1 MDRRLIGYYEKE
13 LQYVRELGGEFAREF
28 PKIAGHLGLSAFECA
43 DPYVER
49 LLEGFAFLAARVQL
63 KLDAEFPRFTENLL
77 EMVYPNYLAPTP
89 SLAVVRFEPNPR
101 QAALAQGFPVPRHSV
116 LRAPLGNGQA
126 TACVYRTGRQVTLWP
141 IEITSVRHT
150 NFTGDLGEFR
160 LPSPRTVKSTLRIR
174 MRSLNKVPFN
184 QLSIDHLPIFIR
196 GQDTP
201 SARLF
206 ELIHGAT
213 IGVVIK
219 RDDVPQVS
227 VCRSGRVAP
236 VGFEEEDALLP
247 SVPTSFDGYRL
258 LQEYFAL
265 PSCFQF
271 AELRNLAGGL
281 ASCAEEEVEIVLV
294 LDRHDAT
301 LESGISPSQLAL
313 FCTPVVNLFEH
324 GADRIHLSNRVNEYH
339 VVPDRTRPLDLEVHS
354 VKAVVGH
361 GSSANQRRDFTPF
374 YSCTERAALEQAPA
388 YYTLHR
394 RQRVHSSREQRVGA
408 RSRYAGSEMFISL
421 VDGREGP
428 YASDLKQLAVSTL
441 CTNRDLPLALAVG
454 EGATDFQLGS
464 GAPVAS
470 VRCVAGPSAPRPSHA
485 WGQTAW
491 RIISHLS
498 LNYLSITNS
507 GDSGGGRAEGERGSA
522 AALRE
527 LLQLYGELS
536 DASVARQIGG
546 VTSVSSVPIVRR
558 LPLEGPATFGRGLQL
573 TLQCDETAFEG
584 TGVFILGTV
593 LERFFAKYVSINSFT
608 ETVLTTKQRG
618 EIMRWPARIGG
629 RPLA

>member
-13 LQYVRELGGEFAREF
+13 LQYVRDLGGEFAREF
-28 PKIAGHLGLSAFECA
+28 PKIAGQLGLSAFECA

-63 KLDAEFPRFTENLL
+63 KLDSEFPRFTEHLL
-77 EMVYPNYLAPTP
+77 EMTYPNYLAPTP

-101 QAALAQGFPVPRHSV
+101 QAALAQGFPVPRYSA

-126 TACVYRTGRQVTLWP
+126 TACIYRTGRQVMLWP
-141 IEITSVRHT
+141 IEITSIRHT
-150 NFTGDLGEFR
+150 NFTGDLGEFK
-160 LPSPRTVKSTLRIR
+160 LASPRTVKSTLRIR
-174 MRSLNKVPFN
+174 LRSLNKVPFN
-184 QLSIDHLPIFIR
+184 QLAIDHLPLFIR

-201 SARLF
+201 SGRLF
-206 ELIHGAT
+206 ELMHGSTIGILVKRDEVVGAT
-213 IGVVIK
+213 
-219 RDDVPQVS
+219 
-227 VCRSGRVAP
+227 VCRAGRVAQ
-236 VGFEEEDALLP
+236 VGFEEDDALLP
-247 SVPTSFDGYRL
+247 NVPSSFDGYRML
-258 LQEYFAL
+258 SEYFAL

-271 AELRNLAGGL
+271 AELRNLASGL
-281 ASCAEEEVEIVLV
+281 SSCPDEEVEIVLV
-294 LDRHDAT
+294 LDRHDAS
-301 LESGISPSQLAL
+301 LEAGISPGQLAL

-324 GADRIHLSNRVNEYH
+324 AADRIHLSNRVNEYH

-361 GSSANQRRDFTPF
+361 GSSASQRRDFRAF
-374 YSCTERAALEQAPA
+374 YSCTDRSATEPTPA

-394 RQRVHSSREQRVGA
+394 RPRTHSSREQRGGP
-408 RSRYAGSEMFISL
+408 RSRYAGSELFISL

-428 YASDLKQLAVSTL
+428 YSSDLKQLAVSTL

-491 RIISHLS
+491 RLISHLS

-507 GDSGGGRAEGERGSA
+507 GDQGA

-527 LLQLYGELS
+527 LLQLYGDLS
-536 DASVARQIGG
+536 DPSVSRQINGIST
-546 VTSVSSVPIVRR
+546 VTSAPIVRR
-558 LPLEGPATFGRGLQL
+558 LPLEGPATFGRGLSL
-573 TLQCDETAFEG
+573 SLQCDEIAFEG
-584 TGVFILGTV
+584 TGVFLLGAV

-608 ETVLTTKQRG
+608 ETTLTTKQRG
-618 EIMRWPARIGG
+618 EVMRWPARIGG
-629 RPLA
+629 RPLL

>member
-13 LQYVRELGGEFAREF
+13 LQYMRELGGEFAREF
-28 PKIAGHLGLSAFECA
+28 PKIAGHLGITAFECA

-63 KLDAEFPRFTENLL
+63 KLDSEFPRFTEHLL

-89 SLAVVRFEPNPR
+89 SLAVVRFEPDSR
-101 QAALAQGFPVPRHSV
+101 QAALAQGFSIPRWSA
-116 LRAPLGNGQA
+116 LRAPLNGSQS
-126 TACVYRTGRQVTLWP
+126 TSCLYRTGREVTLWP
-141 IEITSVRHT
+141 IEITSIRHT

-160 LPSPRTVKSTLRIR
+160 LASPRTVKSTLRIR
-174 MRSLNKVPFN
+174 LRSQSKVPFN
-184 QLSIDHLPIFIR
+184 QLSIDRLPLFIR

-206 ELIHGAT
+206 ELLHGAT
-213 IGVVIK
+213 IGILIK
-219 RDDVPQVS
+219 RDEVPGSS
-227 VCRSGRVAP
+227 VCRSGRVTHI
-236 VGFEEEDALLP
+236 GLEEEDALLP
-247 SVPTSFDGYRL
+247 SVPASFDGYRL

-271 AELRNLAGGL
+271 AELRNLQGGL
-281 ASCAEEEVEIVLV
+281 KSCEEEEVEIVLV
-294 LDRHDAT
+294 LDRHDAS
-301 LESGISPSQLAL
+301 LETGISPQQLAL

-324 GADRIHLSNRVNEYH
+324 GADRIHLSNHVSEYH

-354 VKAVVGH
+354 VRAVVGH
-361 GSSANQRRDFTPF
+361 GSSANQRREFRSF
-374 YSCTERAALEQAPA
+374 YSCSDRTANEASPA

-394 RQRVHSSREQRVGA
+394 RQRVHSSREQRKGP
-408 RSRYAGSEMFISL
+408 RSRYAGSELFISL

-428 YASDLKQLAVSTL
+428 YSSDLKQLAVSAL
-441 CTNRDLPLALAVG
+441 CTNRDLPLALPVG

-491 RIISHLS
+491 RLISHLS

-507 GDSGGGRAEGERGSA
+507 GEQGA
-522 AALRE
+522 ASLRE

-536 DASVARQIGG
+536 DPGVARQIGG
-546 VTSVSSVPIVRR
+546 ISTVTSTPIVRR
-558 LPLEGPATFGRGLQL
+558 LPLEGPATFGRGLSL
-573 TLQCDETAFEG
+573 NLNCDEFAFEG
-584 TGVFILGTV
+584 TGVFILGAV
-593 LERFFAKYVSINSFT
+593 LERFFSKYVSINSFT

-618 EIMRWPARIGG
+618 EVMRWPPRIGG
-629 RPLA
+629 RPLL

>member
-1 MDRRLIGYYEKE
+1 MDRRLIGYYERE
-13 LQYVRELGGEFAREF
+13 LQYMRDLGGEFARDF

-63 KLDAEFPRFTENLL
+63 KLDSEFPRFTEQLL
-77 EMVYPNYLAPTP
+77 DMVYPHYLAPTP

-101 QAALAQGFPVPRHSV
+101 QAALAQGFPVPRWSA
-116 LRAPLGNGQA
+116 LRAPLGNGQS
-126 TACVYRTGRQVTLWP
+126 TACTYRTGRQVTLWP
-141 IEITSVRHT
+141 IEITSIRHT
-150 NFTGDLGEFR
+150 NFTGDLGEFK
-160 LPSPRTVKSTLRIR
+160 LASPRVVKSTLRIR
-174 MRSLNKVPFN
+174 LRSLNKLPFN
-184 QLSIDHLPIFIR
+184 QLAIDNLPLFIR
-196 GQDTP
+196 GQDAP

-206 ELIHGAT
+206 ELMHGST
-213 IGVVIK
+213 IGILVK
-219 RDDVPQVS
+219 RDEVAGS
-227 VCRSGRVAP
+227 TVCRSGRVAP

-247 SVPTSFDGYRL
+247 SAPSSFDGYRL
-258 LQEYFAL
+258 LQEYFSL

-271 AELRNLAGGL
+271 ADLRNLSLGL
-281 ASCAEEEVEIVLV
+281 QSCTEEEVEIVLV
-294 LDRHDAT
+294 LDRHDAS
-301 LESGISPSQLAL
+301 LESGISPGQLAL

-324 GADRIHLSNRVNEYH
+324 AADRIHLSNRVSEYH

-361 GSSANQRRDFTPF
+361 GSSANQRRDFKSF
-374 YSCTERAALEQAPA
+374 YSCTDRSANENTPA
-388 YYTLHR
+388 YFTLHR
-394 RQRVHSSREQRVGA
+394 RQRTHSSREQRVGP
-408 RSRYAGSEMFISL
+408 RSRYPGSEVFISL

-428 YASDLKQLAVSTL
+428 YSTDLKQLAVSTL
-441 CTNRDLPLALAVG
+441 CTNRDLPMALAVG

-491 RIISHLS
+491 RLISHLS

-507 GDSGGGRAEGERGSA
+507 GEQGA
-522 AALRE
+522 ASLRE
-527 LLQLYGELS
+527 LLQLYGEL
-536 DASVARQIGG
+536 AEPGIARQIHG
-546 VTSVSSVPIVRR
+546 VSNISSVPIVRR
-558 LPLEGPATFGRGLQL
+558 LPLEGPVTFGRGLQL
-573 TLQCDETAFEG
+573 TLDCDETAFEG
-584 TGVFILGTV
+584 TGVFILASV

-618 EIMRWPARIGG
+618 EVMRWPARIGG

>member
-1 MDRRLIGYYEKE
+1 MDRRLLAYYDRE
-13 LQYVRELGGEFAREF
+13 LQYMRDLGGEFAREF

-63 KLDAEFPRFTENLL
+63 KIDAEFPRFTEHLL
-77 EMVYPNYLAPTP
+77 EMVYPHYLAPTP

-101 QAALAQGFPVPRHSV
+101 QAALAQGFLVPRGSA
-116 LRAPLGNGQA
+116 LRAPLGNAQS
-126 TACVYRTGRQVTLWP
+126 TACTYRTGRNVTLWP
-141 IEITSVRHT
+141 IEVAGIRHT
-150 NFTGDLGEFR
+150 NFTGDLGEFK
-160 LPSPRTVKSTLRIR
+160 LDSPRIVKSTLRIR
-174 MRSLNKVPFN
+174 LRAQNRVPFN
-184 QLSIDHLPIFIR
+184 QLAIDHLPLFIR

-206 ELIHGAT
+206 ELLHNAT
-213 IGVVIK
+213 IGILVK
-219 RDDVPQVS
+219 RDDPGGVH

-236 VGFEEEDALLP
+236 IGFEDDEALLP
-247 SVPTSFDGYRL
+247 SAASSFNGYRL

-271 AELRNLAGGL
+271 AELRHLAGGF
-281 ASCAEEEVEIVLV
+281 AACEEDEVELVLL
-294 LDRHDAT
+294 LDRHDPM
-301 LESGISPSQLAL
+301 LEPGISPAQVAL

-324 GADRIHLSNRVNEYH
+324 AADRIHLSNRVNEYH
-339 VVPDRTRPLDLEVHS
+339 IVPDRTRPLDLEIHS
-354 VKAVVGH
+354 VRGVVGH
-361 GSSANQRRDFTPF
+361 GSSASQRRDFKPF
-374 YSCTERAALEQAPA
+374 YSCTDRTAHDQSPA

-394 RQRVHSSREQRVGA
+394 RQRVQSSREQRVGS
-408 RSRYAGSEMFISL
+408 RSSYAGSEVFVSL

-428 YASDLKQLAVSTL
+428 YSSDLKQLSVSAL

-464 GAPVAS
+464 GAPVAA

-485 WGQTAW
+485 WGPTSW
-491 RIISHLS
+491 RLISHLS
-498 LNYLSITNS
+498 LNYLSIT
-507 GDSGGGRAEGERGSA
+507 DSAGGQGA

-527 LLQLYGELS
+527 LLQLYGDLA
-536 DASVARQIGG
+536 DASVARQING
-546 VTSVSSVPIVRR
+546 VTSVGSTPIVRR

-573 TLQCDETAFEG
+573 TLECDEAAFEG
-584 TGVFILGTV
+584 TGVFILGAV
-593 LERFFAKYVSINSFT
+593 LERFFSKYVSINSFT

-618 EIMRWPARIGG
+618 EVMRWPARIGG
-629 RPLA
+629 RPIA